1 MMPTA
6 VSSWRDPPGLLRVLS
21 DEVHVWRASLDQ
33 DPPARRAMQ
42 STLSPDE
49 WDRARRFYFEK
60 DRHRYVMARGM
71 LRVILS
77 RYLNV
82 APGQIRFHYN
92 RYGKPRIMDPAGT
105 EWLTFNV
112 SHSSDLVLIA
122 IAHGRK
128 IGVDLEQ
135 IRQDVS
141 YDQVA
146 QRFFSP
152 QEYAM
157 LQSFTGAEAKR
168 KAFFDCWTRKE
179 AYIKAQGQGLSIPLE
194 QFDVSLDP
202 DEPARLLA
210 NRTDPEDVSRW
221 LLQGIGP
228 GKGYTGAVAVEGND
242 WRLTCFDY
250 IAS

>member
-1 MMPTA
+1 
-6 VSSWRDPPGLLRVLS
+6 
-21 DEVHVWRASLDQ
+21 
-33 DPPARRAMQ
+33 
-42 STLSPDE
+42 
-49 WDRARRFYFEK
+49 
-60 DRHRYVMARGM
+60 MARGM

-82 APGQIRFHYN
+82 TPGQIQFHYN

-105 EWLTFNV
+105 EWLNFNV
-112 SHSSDLVLIA
+112 SHSGDLILIA

-135 IRQDVS
+135 TRQDVS

-157 LQSFTGAEAKR
+157 LQSFTAAEAKR
-168 KAFFDCWTRKE
+168 KAFFDYWTRKE

-194 QFDVSLDP
+194 QFDVSLDT

-210 NRTDPEDVSRW
+210 NRIDPEDVSRW
-221 LLQGIGP
+221 TLQGISP
-228 GKGYTGAVAVEGND
+228 GQGYTGAIAVEGND

-250 IAS
+250 SAS